1 MEMATGTKVY
11 SGKFRAKM
19 VQRLSGP
26 GRQSAS
32 ALSKT
37 VGVSQATLSRW
48 LREAGS
54 VAGMKMKRTE
64 PPSKDPGVKDAKRP
78 EDWTVEEKLK
88 VVAEAVGLDEA
99 ELGVLLRREGLH
111 EAQLKKW
118 RTALL
123 GALERPG
130 RKKAPSVSQERK
142 QIRKLERELRR
153 KDKALA
159 ETAALLVLQGKARAL
174 WGDEGNDT

>member
-64 PPSKDPGVKDAKRP
+64 PPPKDPRVKDAKRP

-88 VVAEAVGLDEA
+88 VVAEAG
-99 ELGVLLRREGLH
+99 G
-111 EAQLKKW
+111 
-118 RTALL
+118 
-123 GALERPG
+123 PG
-130 RKKAPSVSQERK
+130 RGRARCSASA
-142 QIRKLERELRR
+142 RR
-153 KDKALA
+153 AS
-159 ETAALLVLQGKARAL
+159 
-174 WGDEGNDT
+174 

>member
-1 MEMATGTKVY
+1 MEMASGTKVY
-11 SGKFRAKM
+11 SSGFRSKM

-26 GRQSAS
+26 GRESAS
-32 ALSKT
+32 ALSKA
-37 VGVSQATLSRW
+37 VGVPQATLSRW

-54 VAGMKMKRTE
+54 VAIMNERRKDTSSSE
-64 PPSKDPGVKDAKRP
+64 PRVKEGKRP

-88 VVAEAVGLDEA
+88 VVAEAVGLDGA

-111 EAQLKKW
+111 EAQLAEW
-118 RTALL
+118 RTAFL

-159 ETAALLVLQGKARAL
+159 ETAALLVLQGKVRAL